1 MRHTPVLDRSIYPDV
16 FAGTQD
22 LYRFDNG
29 YGASVVDNPW
39 IFRPGLELAV
49 IKWSGANFEL
59 TYDTPVT
66 NDVIN
71 GLTKDQVDDLLD
83 DIEKLEKPNDSDK
96 G

>member
-1 MRHTPVLDRSIYPDV
+1 MRHTPVLDRSVYPQII
-16 FAGTQD
+16 AGTQD

-39 IFRPGLELAV
+39 TFRLGLELAV
-49 IKWSGANFEL
+49 IKWNGANFEL
-59 TYDTPVT
+59 VYDTPVT

-83 DIEKLEKPNDSDK
+83 DIAKLEKPNDSDK